1 MMSVNKV
8 GVLNINLVHAR
19 AGPSEGYVA
28 RFCRGRS
35 SVAPPLNV

>member
-19 AGPSEGYVA
+19 AGPSEGYLTG
-28 RFCRGRS
+28 FCRGRS
-35 SVAPPLNV
+35 SVTPSLNV